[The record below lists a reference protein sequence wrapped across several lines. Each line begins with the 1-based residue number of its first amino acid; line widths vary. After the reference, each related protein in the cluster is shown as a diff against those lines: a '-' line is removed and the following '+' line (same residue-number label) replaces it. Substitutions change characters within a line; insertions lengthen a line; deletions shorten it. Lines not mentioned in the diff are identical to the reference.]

1 MKSSDVILSPFKEVL
16 AAFAAGQMVIIIDAK
31 DRENEGDLAVAAGA
45 VSSEQ
50 LAFMMQQARGLICVS
65 IASTRAKELNLP
77 LQTAINNSRFGT
89 PFAVGIDHRAVQ
101 DRGVTAQARMQTIRA
116 LVEPKTTVEDLV
128 SPGHVFPLIAHDA
141 GVIGRQ
147 GQTEG
152 SFDLARLA
160 GFEPAAVICEIL
172 NPDGSMARGAELNS
186 YAQKHKLLI
195 TSVEEIIA
203 HRVADEVLVREVGS
217 EILVADRGRY
227 RVHVFVDDVDGKE
240 HLALVHGDVTKLV
253 GPPLVRLHS
262 ECLTGDVFGS
272 QRCDCGS
279 QLAEA
284 ERIIAAEGA
293 GVILYLRQEG
303 RGIGLSNKL
312 RAYELQDRGSDT
324 VEANLALGF
333 EADQRDFLVSAKI
346 LLALGISDVRLLTN
360 NPRKVQ
366 ALMLA
371 GVQVRER
378 IPLLV
383 PATEYSRAYLETKRQ
398 KLGHLL

>member
-217 EILVADRGRY
+217 EILVAGRGKY

-333 EADQRDFLVSAKI
+333 EADQRDFLVSAKM

-383 PATEYSRAYLETKRQ
+383 PATKYSRAYLETKRQ